1 MKKSF
6 LLLFG
11 ALSFC
16 GCIKNELPNIEVDI
30 EKVLYDSSQGITEV
44 KIAGN
49 QIEIFITES
58 ADESNLSLNFVLAD
72 GATITPAPSSITDY
86 SSPKQFTVTSENG
99 EWQKTY
105 TAKVIN
111 SDFPLHFDFE
121 HWRQESFYFQPYE
134 VQGNVETSIW
144 ACGNSAYSFAVSNKD
159 WKAFPTQPTFDAF
172 LDEGESYDDITESGM
187 KPRAVLLTT
196 KATPDEKMPIAAG
209 NLFIGKFNASH
220 QNTLECT
227 YFGLPFRHKL
237 MSVSGFYKYK
247 SAGPTLKTGVDDECK
262 IQAVVFLA
270 TEDTPHLDGTNL
282 KTSPNIVGRGEWPS
296 GKSTE
301 GEGYHPFQFNIEYS
315 AELDPT
321 LQKEGAYKMSLIF
334 SSSRNGDKFDGALG
348 SQLHVDNVSL
358 TIEK

>member
-6 LLLFG
+6 LVLFG
-11 ALSFC
+11 ILSLC
-16 GCIKNELPNIEVDI
+16 SCIKDELPNIEVDI
-30 EKVLYDSSQGITEV
+30 EKVIYDSSQGITEV
-44 KIAGN
+44 KIAGS
-49 QIEIFITES
+49 QIEVYLTES
-58 ADESNLSLNFVLAD
+58 ANAANLTLDFVLAE
-72 GATITPAPSSITDY
+72 GASVAPSPTSITDY
-86 SSPKQFTVTSENG
+86 SSPKQFTVTSEDG
-99 EWQKTY
+99 EWKKTY
-105 TAKVIN
+105 TVRTVS
-111 SDFPLHFDFE
+111 SDFPLHYDFE
-121 HWRQESFYFQPYE
+121 YWKQESYYFQPYE
-134 VQGNVETSIW
+134 MQGNTETSIW
-144 ACGNSAYSFAVSNKD
+144 ACGNSAYSFAVTNKD

-172 LDEGESYDDITESGM
+172 LHEGESYDDITESGM

-196 KATPDEKMPIAAG
+196 KATPDENLPIAAG

-237 MSVSGFYKYK
+237 LSVSGYYKYK

-296 GKSTE
+296 GKSTD
-301 GEGYHPFQFNIEYS
+301 GDGYHPFQFDINYS
-315 AELDPT
+315 ADLDPV
-321 LQKEGAYKMSLIF
+321 LLAKGAYKMSLIF

-348 SQLHVDNVSL
+348 SQLYVDNVSL
-358 TIEK
+358 TVEK